1 MTRSTFS
8 FPSTI
13 HLRET
18 KMVFSLMVTRICFSV
33 FDDTVGTKPIYFDN
47 LNEEEAQKIS
57 IRMLMGA
64 AATDILREASAVM
77 PLHDIG
83 GVAYSFF
90 FGVQCKSKR
99 SPITM
104 ACLTFIIPEDMQ
116 SQLYTKVPVFNYH
129 SSTVAKQ
136 ITGLLLYEPGYQID
150 ESLKGRIVN
159 WGNNLGSILE
169 QEQDPTAGVQTIEIV
184 RSAASPYFF
193 MRLINKGQ
201 DRVVHALLN
210 GKPVIVMCS
219 KEMVRPFLSSLQ
231 SFQPR
236 RELLVSLTPP
246 NYIPPDQFDVLFATP
261 ELLGNYPDNV
271 LCDLT
276 IGQAKG
282 GEESEYCKQLLT
294 KLQGSAETGGYEHR
308 ELIEHAIRKLEE
320 EVVKIIRY
328 SGTSIISQYYAL
340 TTNPKQ
346 QFASLEETEKDM
358 AFQIAYTRYPEYS
371 GSIDKLYQEV
381 TGKKRRFE
389 I

>member
-1 MTRSTFS
+1 
-8 FPSTI
+8 
-13 HLRET
+13 
-18 KMVFSLMVTRICFSV
+18 MVHRICFSV
-33 FDDTVGTKPIYFDN
+33 FDDTVGTKPLHFSN
-47 LNEEEAQKIS
+47 LTEEESHKVS

-104 ACLTFIIPEDMQ
+104 ACLTFIIPEGLQ

-129 SSTVAKQ
+129 SSNVAKQ
-136 ITGLLLYEPGYQID
+136 ISGLLLYEPGYQLD
-150 ESLKGRIVN
+150 ESLRGRINN
-159 WGNNLGSILE
+159 WAKNLGSILE
-169 QEQDPTAGVQTIEIV
+169 TKQDAMADVQIIEV
-184 RSAASPYFF
+184 DRAVASPYFF
-193 MRLINKGQ
+193 MKLINKGE
-201 DRVVHALLN
+201 DGVVHALLN
-210 GKPVIVMCS
+210 GKPVVVRCS
-219 KEMVRPFLSSLQ
+219 REMVNSFLSSLQ

-236 RELLVSLTPP
+236 RELLVSLYPP
-246 NYIPPDQFDVLFATP
+246 NFVPPDQFDVLFTTP
-261 ELLGNYPDNV
+261 ELLSNYPNSV
-271 LCDLT
+271 ICDLT

-282 GEESEYCKQLLT
+282 GESSEFSKQLIQ
-294 KLQGSAETGGYEHR
+294 KLQANAESGGHDHKEI
-308 ELIEHAIRKLEE
+308 IENSIRKLED

-346 QFASLEETEKDM
+346 QFASLDEAEKDM
-358 AFQIAYTRYPEYS
+358 AFQIAFTRYPEYS
-371 GSIDKLYQEV
+371 SSIDKLYQEV
-381 TGKKRRFE
+381 TGKKRKFN

>member
-1 MTRSTFS
+1 M
-8 FPSTI
+8 
-13 HLRET
+13 
-18 KMVFSLMVTRICFSV
+18 MVNKVCFSV
-33 FDDTVGTKPIYFDN
+33 FDDTVGTNAIYFDN
-47 LNEEEAQKIS
+47 LSEEESQKIS

-83 GVAYSFF
+83 GVSYSFF
-90 FGVQCKSKR
+90 FGVPCKSKR

-104 ACLTFIIPEDMQ
+104 ACLTFIIPEELQ
-116 SQLYTKVPVFNYH
+116 SQLYMKVPVFNYH
-129 SSTVAKQ
+129 SSNTAKQ
-136 ITGLLLYEPGYQID
+136 ISGLLLYEPGYQMD
-150 ESLKGRIVN
+150 ESLKTRIFN
-159 WGNNLGSILE
+159 WATNLNSILE
-169 QEQDPTAGVQTIEIV
+169 SKQDVASAQTIEIV

-219 KEMVRPFLSSLQ
+219 KEMVKPFLSSLQ

-236 RELLVSLTPP
+236 RELLVSLFPP
-246 NYIPPDQFDVLFATP
+246 EYVSPDQFDVLFATP
-261 ELLGNYPDNV
+261 ELLSNYPANV
-271 LCDLT
+271 ICDLT
-276 IGQAKG
+276 VGSAKG
-282 GEESEYCKQLLT
+282 GEESEFSKSILQ
-294 KLQGSAETGGYEHR
+294 KLQTDAEGGVYTHKD
-308 ELIEHAIRKLEE
+308 LIDSTIRKLEE

-346 QFASLEETEKDM
+346 QFAELEETEVDM
-358 AFQIAYTRYPEYS
+358 AFQIAYTRYPEYAS
-371 GSIDKLYQEV
+371 SIDKLYQEI
-381 TGKKRRFE
+381 TGKKRRFN

>member
-1 MTRSTFS
+1 
-8 FPSTI
+8 
-13 HLRET
+13 
-18 KMVFSLMVTRICFSV
+18 MVNRICFSV

-47 LNEEEAQKIS
+47 LTEEEAQKIS

-90 FGVQCKSKR
+90 FGVPCKSKR

-104 ACLTFIIPEDMQ
+104 ACLTYIIPEDLQ

-129 SSTVAKQ
+129 SSNIAKQ
-136 ITGLLLYEPGYQID
+136 ISGLLLYEPGYQMD
-150 ESLKGRIVN
+150 DSLQTRIFN
-159 WGNNLGSILE
+159 WATNLNSILE
-169 QEQDPTAGVQTIEIV
+169 TKQESIEGVQTIEIV
-184 RSAASPYFF
+184 RSAASPFFF
-193 MRLINKGQ
+193 MRLISKGQ
-201 DRVVHALLN
+201 DRAVHALLN

-236 RELLVSLTPP
+236 RELLVSLFPSE
-246 NYIPPDQFDVLFATP
+246 YVPPDQFDVLFATP
-261 ELLGNYPDNV
+261 ELISNYPDNV
-271 LCDLT
+271 ICDLT
-276 IGQAKG
+276 VGAAKG
-282 GEESEYCKQLLT
+282 GEESEFAKHILS
-294 KLQGSAETGGYEHR
+294 KLQQDAETGEHSHKTI
-308 ELIEHAIRKLEE
+308 IEDAIIKLEQ

-346 QFASLEETEKDM
+346 QFANLEEAELDM

-381 TGKKRRFE
+381 TGRKRRFG

>member
-1 MTRSTFS
+1 
-8 FPSTI
+8 
-13 HLRET
+13 
-18 KMVFSLMVTRICFSV
+18 MVSKVCFSV
-33 FDDTVGTKPIYFDN
+33 FDDTVGTKAIYFDN
-47 LNEEEAQKIS
+47 LSEEESQKIS

-83 GVAYSFF
+83 GVSYSFF
-90 FGVQCKSKR
+90 FGVPCKSKR

-104 ACLTFIIPEDMQ
+104 ACLTFIIPEELQ

-129 SSTVAKQ
+129 SSNTAKQ
-136 ITGLLLYEPGYQID
+136 ISGLLLYEPGYQMD
-150 ESLKGRIVN
+150 ESLKTRIFN
-159 WGNNLGSILE
+159 WATNLNSILE
-169 QEQDPTAGVQTIEIV
+169 SKQEASTQTIEIV

-219 KEMVRPFLSSLQ
+219 KEMVKPFLSSLQ

-236 RELLVSLTPP
+236 RELLVSLFPP
-246 NYIPPDQFDVLFATP
+246 EYVSPDQFDVLFTTP
-261 ELLGNYPDNV
+261 ELLSNYPANV
-271 LCDLT
+271 ICDLT
-276 IGQAKG
+276 IGSAKG
-282 GEESEYCKQLLT
+282 GEESEFSKIILQ
-294 KLQGSAETGGYEHR
+294 KLQADAEGGEYVHKD
-308 ELIEHAIRKLEE
+308 LIDTTIRKLEE

-346 QFASLEETEKDM
+346 QFADLEESEVDM
-358 AFQIAYTRYPEYS
+358 AFQIAYTRYPEYAS
-371 GSIDKLYQEV
+371 SIDKLYQDI
-381 TGKKRRFE
+381 TGKKRKFN